1 MDRKEFFKTCAY
13 ACLSGIA
20 LTTIVQSCTTSKIL
34 SLKLEGSDFFVN
46 LSEFEIKK
54 KDQISYRKYIIV
66 QNEAL
71 NFPIVVYRFSASEFK
86 ALNLQ
91 CTHQGAELQVF
102 GDKIVC
108 PAHGSEFNNKGLVEQ
123 GPAINQ
129 LRSFPIQITDTKLKI
144 SLV

>member
-1 MDRKEFFKTCAY
+1 MNRKEFFKTCAF
-13 ACLSGIA
+13 ACLSGVA

-34 SLKLEGSDFFVN
+34 SLKLEENNFFVN
-46 LSEFEIKK
+46 LNEFEIKK
-54 KDQISYRKYIIV
+54 KDQVTYRKYLIV
-66 QNEAL
+66 QNESL
-71 NFPIVVYRFSASEFK
+71 NFPIVVYRFSASEFS

-108 PAHGSEFNNKGLVEQ
+108 PAHGSEFNSKGLVEQ

-129 LRSFPIQITDTKLKI
+129 LRSFPVQIIENKLKI